1 MVEWIEIQ
9 YPIEYGEAYKMMKSR
24 LTGILNG
31 TASEAVFILEH
42 QDVYTAG
49 ISAKN
54 DELLNCYDIPVHHTD
69 RGGKFTYHGPGQ
81 IIIYP
86 VINLAANG
94 RVKDI
99 RNYVN
104 NLASLV
110 INSLKF
116 FNITGITVQD
126 TIGVWID
133 NEFGRKKIASI
144 GVRIHKWITY
154 HGVAIN
160 VCPDL
165 KKFKGIIP
173 CGDRDTIVTSI
184 SELLD
189 QKIDLDYYKAILKQE
204 FYKIF

>member
-54 DELLNCYDIPVHHTD
+54 DELLNCCDIPVHHTD

-116 FNITGITVQD
+116 FNIIGITVQD

-133 NEFGRKKIASI
+133 SEFGRKKIASI

-173 CGDRDTIVTSI
+173 CGDRDTTVTSI
-184 SELLD
+184 NELLD